1 MVGAMILLFL
11 MAHVKNFNMKNFLPI
26 LTFILLFSFSAYSET
41 KIVDPFDPKT
51 GFGAKEVGGGKIN
64 ELLKNGW
71 KVIGVTTRGNTIAPV
86 YHLTRKNEL
95 IYCAVG
101 STTAKCFKP

>member
-1 MVGAMILLFL
+1 MKKLLGIVVL
-11 MAHVKNFNMKNFLPI
+11 S
-26 LTFILLFSFSAYSET
+26 LLLSGNAYSET
-41 KIVDPFDPKT
+41 KILDPFDPKT

-71 KVIGVTTRGNTIAPV
+71 KVIGVTTRSDTIAPV

-101 STTAKCFKP
+101 STKVKCFKP

>member
-1 MVGAMILLFL
+1 MKKILGIVVLG
-11 MAHVKNFNMKNFLPI
+11 
-26 LTFILLFSFSAYSET
+26 LLFSGSAYSEE
-41 KIVDPFDPKT
+41 KFVNPFDPKT

-71 KVIGVTTRGNTIAPV
+71 KVIGVTTRGDTIAPV

-95 IYCAVG
+95 IYCAVA
-101 STTAKCFKP
+101 STTVKCFKP

>member
-1 MVGAMILLFL
+1 MKKLLGIIVLSFL
-11 MAHVKNFNMKNFLPI
+11 LSGN
-26 LTFILLFSFSAYSET
+26 AYAET
-41 KIVDPFDPKT
+41 KFVNPFDPKT

-101 STTAKCFKP
+101 STTVQCFKP

>member
-1 MVGAMILLFL
+1 
-11 MAHVKNFNMKNFLPI
+11 MKNLLPI
-26 LTFILLFSFSAYSET
+26 LTFILLSSFSAYSET
-41 KIVDPFDPKT
+41 KFVNPFDPKT

-71 KVIGVTTRGNTIAPV
+71 KVIGVTTRGDTIAPV

-95 IYCAVG
+95 IYCAVA
-101 STTAKCFKP
+101 STTVKCFKP

>member
-1 MVGAMILLFL
+1 
-11 MAHVKNFNMKNFLPI
+11 MKNLLPI
-26 LTFILLFSFSAYSET
+26 LAFILLSSFSAYSET

-71 KVIGVTTRGNTIAPV
+71 KFISVTNRGDSFAPV

-95 IYCAVG
+95 IYCAVA
-101 STTAKCFKP
+101 STTVKCFKP

>member
-1 MVGAMILLFL
+1 
-11 MAHVKNFNMKNFLPI
+11 MKNLIFI
-26 LTFILLFSFSAYSET
+26 LTFILLSSFSAYSET
-41 KIVDPFDPKT
+41 KILDPFDPKT

-71 KVIGVTTRGNTIAPV
+71 KVIGVTTRSDTIAPV

-101 STTAKCFKP
+101 STKVKCFKP

>member
-1 MVGAMILLFL
+1 
-11 MAHVKNFNMKNFLPI
+11 MKNFLPI

-41 KIVDPFDPKT
+41 KIVDPFDPKIVDPFDPKT

>member
-1 MVGAMILLFL
+1 
-11 MAHVKNFNMKNFLPI
+11 MKNLILI
-26 LTFILLFSFSAYSET
+26 LTFILLSSFSAYSET
-41 KIVDPFDPKT
+41 KILDPFDPKT

-71 KVIGVTTRGNTIAPV
+71 KVIGVTTRSDTIAPV

-101 STTAKCFKP
+101 STKVKCFKP

>member
-1 MVGAMILLFL
+1 MRKLLSIIFVFL
-11 MAHVKNFNMKNFLPI
+11 
-26 LTFILLFSFSAYSET
+26 LLNGNAYSEE
-41 KIVDPFDPKT
+41 KFVNPFDPKT

-71 KVIGVTTRGNTIAPV
+71 KIVSVTNRGNSFAPV

-95 IYCAVG
+95 IYCAIG
-101 STTAKCFKP
+101 STKVKCFKP

>member
-1 MVGAMILLFL
+1 
-11 MAHVKNFNMKNFLPI
+11 MKKLLPI
-26 LTFILLFSFSAYSET
+26 LTFILLSSFSAYSET

-71 KVIGVTTRGNTIAPV
+71 KVISVTNRGDSFAPV
-86 YHLTRKNEL
+86 YHLTKKNEL
-95 IYCAVG
+95 IYCAVA
-101 STTAKCFKP
+101 STTVKCFKP

>member
-1 MVGAMILLFL
+1 
-11 MAHVKNFNMKNFLPI
+11 MKKLLPI
-26 LTFILLFSFSAYSET
+26 LTFILLSSFSAYSET

>member
-1 MVGAMILLFL
+1 
-11 MAHVKNFNMKNFLPI
+11 MKNFILI
-26 LTFILLFSFSAYSET
+26 LTFFLLFSFSAYSET

-71 KVIGVTTRGNTIAPV
+71 KIVGVTNRGNTIAPV

-95 IYCAVG
+95 IYCAIG
-101 STTAKCFKP
+101 STKVKCFKP